1 MKQEEREAFAA
12 AYANNVAHLSSDE
25 VMAFLESYYTTDDRD
40 YSGDYTS
47 IVDALGMWRDAIKW
61 KFETT
66 TKE

>member
-12 AYANNVAHLSSDE
+12 AYANNVAHLRSDE
-25 VMAFLESYYTTDDRD
+25 VMAFLESYDTTDDRD
-40 YSGDYTS
+40 DSGDYTS